1 MTEATDLKDNLDMS
15 AADIRDQASEE
26 LCKSL
31 LESLLLQIKQLKKPW
46 EEMTKAEQDTVIEA
60 LRKNVLTA
68 TKCAVRL
75 IAGNGAITVAGA
87 LESIQIKDTIKAVVT
102 VRKNAENLPELYDAA
117 GQEVLVVCSGNA
129 VYDKNVDMVQG
140 EDDQR
145 GFEFGAE
152 YDEDRTLDDEREA
165 GIVDVEPRRIEGPRK

>member
-1 MTEATDLKDNLDMS
+1 
-15 AADIRDQASEE
+15 
-26 LCKSL
+26 
-31 LESLLLQIKQLKKPW
+31 
-46 EEMTKAEQDTVIEA
+46 MTKAEQDTVIEA

-75 IAGNGAITVAGA
+75 IAGNGAVTVAGT

-129 VYDKNVDMVQG
+129 VYAKTWIWCRARTISAASNLAPNTTRTGRLTTSVKPASWMWSPAG
-140 EDDQR
+140 SRAR
-145 GFEFGAE
+145 GSKGGS
-152 YDEDRTLDDEREA
+152 L
-165 GIVDVEPRRIEGPRK
+165 

>member
-1 MTEATDLKDNLDMS
+1 MTEATDVKDNLDMS

-87 LESIQIKDTIKAVVT
+87 LESIQIKDTIKAVV
-102 VRKNAENLPELYDAA
+102 ESLP
-117 GQEVLVVCSGNA
+117 
-129 VYDKNVDMVQG
+129 
-140 EDDQR
+140 
-145 GFEFGAE
+145 
-152 YDEDRTLDDEREA
+152 
-165 GIVDVEPRRIEGPRK
+165 

>member
-1 MTEATDLKDNLDMS
+1 MTEATDVKDNLDMS

-75 IAGNGAITVAGA
+75 IAGNGAITVAGGITVNGNFNVIYINNIDTTGRRNNKFTTN
-87 LESIQIKDTIKAVVT
+87 SINIKYLKCFKYSFKSNIKII
-102 VRKNAENLPELYDAA
+102 
-117 GQEVLVVCSGNA
+117 CS
-129 VYDKNVDMVQG
+129 KMC
-140 EDDQR
+140 
-145 GFEFGAE
+145 F
-152 YDEDRTLDDEREA
+152 T
-165 GIVDVEPRRIEGPRK
+165 

>member
-1 MTEATDLKDNLDMS
+1 MTEATDVKDNLDMS

-31 LESLLLQIKQLKKPW
+31 LESLLLQIKQLK
-46 EEMTKAEQDTVIEA
+46 KAEQDTVIEA

-117 GQEVLVVCSGNA
+117 GQEVLVVCSGKA

-145 GFEFGAE
+145 SFEFGAE

-165 GIVDVEPRRIEGPRK
+165 GIVDAEPRRIEDSKK